1 MNGAPYHSRLA
12 RRSGRL
18 RTPSRMSPAAPS
30 HRLQHLALALLL
42 LYPLLLLAAYWRQQ
56 SWLSALAALDLISL
70 LLLGGLWHGRLP
82 AWIAWLAAGAGTAL
96 LLRHGQVEIAL
107 LLVPVA
113 INAGMAAFFGRTLR
127 AGRRPLVARAIL
139 AFEGEQRLAQPG
151 VAVYA
156 RGLTWAWALLLAL
169 QALLMLACAVLAHP
183 GGIAARLGLAAPLA
197 VPERWALWYLHL
209 GGFAVI
215 GLFSVAEFA
224 SPPWHLRPLPHDGAR
239 TYFAKIVRNWRHV
252 LHDGAGSD

>member
-1 MNGAPYHSRLA
+1 
-12 RRSGRL
+12 
-18 RTPSRMSPAAPS
+18 MSSAAPS
-30 HRLQHLALALLL
+30 HRLQHLALTLLL
-42 LYPLLLLAAYWRQQ
+42 LYPLLLVAAYWHQQ

-70 LLLGGLWHGRLP
+70 LLLGGLWRGRAL
-82 AWIAWLAAGAGTAL
+82 AWAAWLAAGAGTAA

-113 INAGMAAFFGRTLR
+113 INAGMAWFFARTLPT
-127 AGRRPLVARAIL
+127 GRRPLVARAIL

-151 VAVYA
+151 VAAYA
-156 RGLTWAWALLLAL
+156 RGLTWAWTLLLAL
-169 QALLMLACAVLAHP
+169 QALLMLACAVLAQP
-183 GGIAARLGLAAPLA
+183 GGIAARLDLSLPLA
-197 VPERWALWYLHL
+197 VPERWAVWYLHL

-215 GLFSVAEFA
+215 GLFSAAEFA
-224 SPPWHLRPLPHDGAR
+224 WRHWQLRHLPHDGAR

>member
-1 MNGAPYHSRLA
+1 MKGAPYHSWLA
-12 RRSGRL
+12 RRSRRL
-18 RTPSRMSPAAPS
+18 RTHSRMSSAAPS
-30 HRLQHLALALLL
+30 HRLQHLALTLLL

-70 LLLGGLWHGRLP
+70 LLLGGLWRGRVL
-82 AWIAWLAAGAGTAL
+82 AWVAWLVAGIGTLL
-96 LLRHGQVEIAL
+96 LLRRGQAEIAL

-113 INAGMAAFFGRTLR
+113 INAGMAGFFGRTLV
-127 AGRRPLVARAIL
+127 GDRRPLVARAIL

-151 VAVYA
+151 VAAYA
-156 RGLTWAWALLLAL
+156 RSLTWAWTLLLGL
-169 QALLMLACAVLAHP
+169 QSLLMLAGAMLAQP
-183 GGIAARLGLAAPLA
+183 GGIAARLGLAVPLA

-215 GLFSVAEFA
+215 ALFSAAEFA
-224 SPPWHLRPLPHDGAR
+224 WRHWHLRHLPHEAPR